1 MPDGSSTGMDT
12 DATRE
17 LGLQFKDFS
26 DELDEVRSAAA
37 MDGPGHWAPEHFGG
51 LESAQKAARTL
62 VEVLTSLGNSVG
74 YVATMADA
82 ISGALTGVAT
92 STEDVDAGNAQT
104 MNTAGG
110 Q

>member
-12 DATRE
+12 DATYE
-17 LGLQFKDFS
+17 LGLQFKDLS
-26 DELDEVRSAAA
+26 NELDAVRSAAA
-37 MDGPGHWAPEHFGG
+37 MDGPDHWKPEYFGG
-51 LESAQKAARTL
+51 LESAKTAAANL

-74 YVATMADA
+74 YVATMADG
-82 ISGALTGVAT
+82 ISGALTGVAV
-92 STEDVDAGNAQT
+92 STENVDADNAKT